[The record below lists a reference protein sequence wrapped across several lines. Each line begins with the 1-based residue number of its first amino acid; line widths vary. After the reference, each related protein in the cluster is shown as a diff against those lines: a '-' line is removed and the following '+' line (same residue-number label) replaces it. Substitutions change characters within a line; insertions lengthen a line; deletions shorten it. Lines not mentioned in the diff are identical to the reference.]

1 MDDPYT
7 FSANMI
13 PPDSLPDL
21 QYPDIFNYLINML
34 SVYMKDDLKAYKS
47 LDAYKYLLAG
57 WVGDLSIHIIEDK
70 IKKCRKFIICAKV
83 CHAIFCPGLNF
94 VPG

>member
-1 MDDPYT
+1 
-7 FSANMI
+7 
-13 PPDSLPDL
+13 
-21 QYPDIFNYLINML
+21 ML
-34 SVYMKDDLKAYKS
+34 SVYTKDDLKAYKS

-83 CHAIFCPGLNF
+83 LTATHGSSRVAFTDWECQT
-94 VPG
+94 